1 MKYEDIQNCFFS
13 QKKNKGFTLLEVMVA
28 VSLMAMAIVPLLIAH
43 AASVRNFTHSKQLTE
58 AVLLAGSKLE
68 TRHAEFAA
76 ASGEEG
82 EDNTEVSGEDEE
94 YGQFQWEEKLAPV
107 GSGEMFMAAVA
118 VTGKGGENRRK
129 LAVDL
134 NSYFINLEFSAQTG
148 EEEE

>member
-1 MKYEDIQNCFFS
+1 MNEKMTGKS
-13 QKKNKGFTLLEVMVA
+13 RQKAEPAGFTLLEVMVA
-28 VSLMAMAIVPLLIAH
+28 VSLMAMTIVPLLIAH

-58 AVLLAGSKLE
+58 AVLLASSKLE
-68 TRHAEFAA
+68 TKHAVFAA
-76 ASGEEG
+76 TQGEEGG

-94 YGQFQWEEKLAPV
+94 YGQFQWEEKLEPV
-107 GSGEMFMAAVA
+107 GSGEMFMAAIA

-148 EEEE
+148 GEEE